1 MSQSKKPVKHWLH
14 ILLVILTGGLW
25 LLVYIPLL
33 ILRNSKQISS
43 NSEQNSS
50 SSQSSEASL
59 NENLNLESMG
69 NYYDDWKDDRKAE
82 CPYCFAKL
90 KKIPGAKTRCPAC
103 GFSMY
108 VRYDPRT
115 KSQRVVREEELELIE
130 DERAKLNGTWEQRL
144 EEKNHREQVK
154 AELRKSF
161 GTEPSEG
168 DVQWRIYNENLLTH
182 AKNRDWGLYRNT
194 IHDMGKQLK
203 KEGKLETALLY
214 FMDVVYIDA
223 NGPSNS
229 GKWGEDFEIMYL
241 PHFAAEIFNITSKLG
256 ISEKVLFDKYKSRSE
271 QLKES
276 LKLKKSFE
284 VCWKKFKEETDLD
297 FS

>member
-1 MSQSKKPVKHWLH
+1 MIRRIKK
-14 ILLVILTGGLW
+14 
-25 LLVYIPLL
+25 
-33 ILRNSKQISS
+33 NMSS
-43 NSEQNSS
+43 NKGSKFSSGALIGTFLGATLGLLFAPKTGEQ
-50 SSQSSEASL
+50 
-59 NENLNLESMG
+59 
-69 NYYDDWKDDRKAE
+69 
-82 CPYCFAKL
+82 
-90 KKIPGAKTRCPAC
+90 TR
-103 GFSMY
+103 
-108 VRYDPRT
+108 
-115 KSQRVVREEELELIE
+115 
-130 DERAKLNGTWEQRL
+130 
-144 EEKNHREQVK
+144 
-154 AELRKSF
+154 
-161 GTEPSEG
+161 
-168 DVQWRIYNENLLTH
+168 
-182 AKNRDWGLYRNT
+182 
-194 IHDMGKQLK
+194 KQLK

-256 ISEKVLFDKYKSRSE
+256 ISEKVLLDKYKSRSE